1 MFFFFSLKYEYEF
14 LEAKIVQQTSPEEA
28 YRKFEEMG
36 SKQIDTLRKLTK
48 EVKIFFTN
56 IYRKSSLFSRVL
68 YLLQKIGRIFI
79 TRLNLICRM
88 LLEMR
93 WRSVI

>member
-1 MFFFFSLKYEYEF
+1 MQIKVNLFKYEYEF

-48 EVKIFFTN
+48 EVILQ
-56 IYRKSSLFSRVL
+56 I
-68 YLLQKIGRIFI
+68 LLDAKP
-79 TRLNLICRM
+79 
-88 LLEMR
+88 
-93 WRSVI
+93 

>member
-1 MFFFFSLKYEYEF
+1 MFFVFEFKYEYEF

-48 EVKIFFTN
+48 EVPRYILFCILKKIVYKMSKNLSGSGNTKKPQG
-56 IYRKSSLFSRVL
+56 RSG
-68 YLLQKIGRIFI
+68 QKDLV
-79 TRLNLICRM
+79 RLR
-88 LLEMR
+88 
-93 WRSVI
+93 

>member
-1 MFFFFSLKYEYEF
+1 MIRIYINWFKYEYEF

-48 EVKIFFTN
+48 EVILQIF
-56 IYRKSSLFSRVL
+56 
-68 YLLQKIGRIFI
+68 
-79 TRLNLICRM
+79 
-88 LLEMR
+88 
-93 WRSVI
+93 